1 MLDIKDLHPIGI
13 GTWTISKETYDKDIK
28 GLLYSFEKG
37 QNSIE
42 CNASYLAGESLDVVA
57 DFIKQIDREKIF
69 INAVM
74 TYGVKNAGDV
84 HKFLDLYL
92 KKLGTTYV
100 DCITYGATLDFLE
113 KEGFA
118 PSEYLKVVRELQK
131 QGKTRFIGMSNLSPE
146 DYEKYGPF
154 DHFEGCY
161 GLETNVYE
169 DNGLLDKAKSS
180 FVAYQ
185 PLRRN
190 RTAKMNYPILIELAK
205 KYDKT
210 QNQIILNWIIK
221 HKGIKILCKCTDI
234 PHIDENLQSLDF
246 DMELEDYTRLDEF
259 RQPFFD
265 NLKVKFR
272 ENEEGI
278 LIHQVPNQDPLGKE
292 KYIASY
298 GTDKETMKIKE

>member
-1 MLDIKDLHPIGI
+1 MIELKDLHPIGI
-13 GTWTISKETYDKDIK
+13 GTWTISKANYDKDIK

-74 TYGVKNAGDV
+74 TYGVKSAKDV
-84 HKFLDLYL
+84 QKFLDLYL
-92 KKLGTTYV
+92 KKLGTNYV

-113 KEGFA
+113 KEEFE

-131 QGKTRFIGMSNLSPE
+131 QGKTRYIGMSNLSPE
-146 DYEKYGPF
+146 DYDKYGPF

-161 GLETNVYE
+161 GLETKVYE
-169 DNGLLDKAKSS
+169 DNGVLQKAKQS

-190 RTAKMNYPILIELAK
+190 RTAKMNYPILVELAQ
-205 KYDKT
+205 KYEKS
-210 QNQIILNWIIK
+210 QNQIILNWIII
-221 HKGIKILCKCTDI
+221 HKGIRVLCKCTDI
-234 PHIDENLQSLDF
+234 SHIDENLQVLDF
-246 DMELEDYTRLDEF
+246 NMELDDYTKLDNF

-265 NLKVKFR
+265 KIKVKYR
-272 ENEEGI
+272 DNEDGI
-278 LIHQVPNQDPLGKE
+278 LIHQVPNQDPNGVELYKP
-292 KYIASY
+292 SY
-298 GTDKETMKIKE
+298 GTSKETMKIE